1 MNLSKNY
8 EMAANVVKKI
18 KILFKLGDLIAART
32 AYDDAIR
39 LQPDFSQA
47 YASQAKVFD
56 ALAEQSR
63 DRFKQL
69 ASEFYRRADE
79 AKEKSERGE

>member
-1 MNLSKNY
+1 LN
-8 EMAANVVKKI
+8 
-18 KILFKLGDLIAART
+18 R
-32 AYDDAIR
+32 R
-39 LQPDFSQA
+39 
-47 YASQAKVFD
+47 YAGQAKVFD